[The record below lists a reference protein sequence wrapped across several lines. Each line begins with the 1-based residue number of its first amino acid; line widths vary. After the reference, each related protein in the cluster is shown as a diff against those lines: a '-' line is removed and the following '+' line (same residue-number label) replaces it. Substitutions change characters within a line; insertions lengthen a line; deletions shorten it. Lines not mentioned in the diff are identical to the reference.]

1 MAKGAAKLASSRKG
15 KKAWRRNVDVGDVE
29 AGVEELRE
37 RKRLYGD
44 DDDGEDF
51 VIDIEPLAAVPEE
64 KKLKATEILQN
75 KLKVPA
81 LVNPR
86 AAHNKRAKTAKTVKK
101 TDYLHLV
108 KMNGGRYGEED
119 RRKARM
125 DKDGLYQT
133 TTDGDLWDATP
144 VKDDTPDFL
153 KEKLTMR
160 VTAPKRRPDTIVRKP
175 IMLQENELTEGT
187 VHAGKSYNPTV
198 ELWKELINQEFDT
211 EAKKEA
217 IRQRLEEFKEKLA
230 LLAADLKK
238 GQWEDDLDDDDEP
251 VEEEDEEETS
261 DYKLSANPAVKN
273 QKKTKYKRNKEA
285 RHKQRVAVEL
295 EIKEIK
301 ARMKQL
307 QEMDLL
313 EVAPAPEPLHKGKD
327 KKVFRLFKYT
337 PVQAPLEVKLLD
349 ELTSTMRQV
358 KPEGNLLYD
367 LMLKLQLTG
376 KVETRI
382 PVAKKRKY
390 AQKFTE
396 KWSFKDFK

>member
-251 VEEEDEEETS
+251 VEEEEEEETS

-313 EVAPAPEPLHKGKD
+313 EVVPAPEPLHKGKD